1 MLPILVTTL
10 FIKTNTKIIIF
21 KKFNKLNHI
30 KPFCFNEFFI
40 HNMVY

>member
-10 FIKTNTKIIIF
+10 FIKTLKNNNV
-21 KKFNKLNHI
+21 NKLKHI